1 MLTAEGHNFMLSQP
15 CPKFSALDAARS
27 IGQTTIWSL
36 AKVQW
41 DNKSVTCILMSLS
54 NALQHEMHDFS
65 LALDIMASLK
75 EKFGEK
81 RQDTAGNP
89 DWY

>member
-1 MLTAEGHNFMLSQP
+1 
-15 CPKFSALDAARS
+15 
-27 IGQTTIWSL
+27 
-36 AKVQW
+36 
-41 DNKSVTCILMSLS
+41 MSLS

-89 DWY
+89 D